1 MLPRK
6 HLVPGVCKDLI
17 AVCCITSKI
26 SMKVYEL
33 KNEKLKTLL
42 SYEEGRKDPKL
53 SLIAK
58 ACGA

>member
-1 MLPRK
+1 MLLRK
-6 HLVPGVCKDLI
+6 LLVPGVCKDLI

-42 SYEEGRKDPKL
+42 SYKEGRKDSKL